1 MSDSDG
7 RPILSRLS
15 AGEFVGRETELQ
27 RIERLCGEK
36 RRSNS
41 ILLGPPRVGKSEILR
56 QSYDRLF
63 AAGGETLPTYFSF
76 NKSRL
81 ESRSLARDY
90 LARFLAQLIAFRR
103 DDPGV
108 MRLAGGPLEPI
119 GSAAAAED
127 YPWIKELIESFAR
140 AEERP
145 DAAAAV
151 RCALGAAQACGWH
164 SGITPFVMLDNVDL
178 LADPEAAP
186 FFAELIPALAGSLGS
201 ASSRAPSYLLCGL
214 RRPM

>member
-1 MSDSDG
+1 
-7 RPILSRLS
+7 
-15 AGEFVGRETELQ
+15 
-27 RIERLCGEK
+27 
-36 RRSNS
+36 
-41 ILLGPPRVGKSEILR
+41 
-56 QSYDRLF
+56 
-63 AAGGETLPTYFSF
+63 
-76 NKSRL
+76 
-81 ESRSLARDY
+81 
-90 LARFLAQLIAFRR
+90 LAQLIAFRR

-164 SGITPFVMLDNVDL
+164 SGITPFVMLDNVHL
-178 LADPEAAP
+178 LADPEAAA

-214 RRPM
+214 RRPMLESLPPDEEFFDGLKLLHVEPLRQDFLDRFIRMTASNLNVEITDSTVELMIQQVGGDLFYVRSVLGAAASRDSGLRTFMDFERVYSEEVL